1 MDSKLNEFKDAL
13 QYHLDKELDD
23 RETFSEE
30 MVEHIKKVYADLW
43 EQKRKW
49 LEEKKKKNNLN
60 GLFFLLFFWL
70 V

>member
-1 MDSKLNEFKDAL
+1 MDNNLNEFKDAL

-49 LEEKKKKNNLN
+49 LEEKKKEEQS
-60 GLFFLLFFWL
+60 
-70 V
+70 

>member
-1 MDSKLNEFKDAL
+1 MDSNLNEFKDML

-49 LEEKKKKNNLN
+49 LAEKKEEQS
-60 GLFFLLFFWL
+60 
-70 V
+70 

>member
-1 MDSKLNEFKDAL
+1 MDNNINEFKDAL
-13 QYHLDKELDD
+13 QYYLDNELDN

-49 LEEKKKKNNLN
+49 LAEKKEEQS
-60 GLFFLLFFWL
+60 
-70 V
+70 

>member
-13 QYHLDKELDD
+13 QFQLDKELDG

-43 EQKRKW
+43 EERRKW
-49 LEEKKKKNNLN
+49 EEEKKKEEQS
-60 GLFFLLFFWL
+60 
-70 V
+70 